1 MIDVRGLD
9 RSLSFLRASQPSI
22 VDINIQGRTVTVE
35 GGIMLTKVNHALA
48 AVGLALSNLGSI
60 SDQTVGG
67 MLAAGTHGPTPPPS
81 ASSDPPKAQ
90 ASNLASLPRPL
101 SASPS

>member
-1 MIDVRGLD
+1 
-9 RSLSFLRASQPSI
+9 
-22 VDINIQGRTVTVE
+22 
-35 GGIMLTKVNHALA
+35 MLTKVNHALA

-67 MLAAGTHGPTPPPS
+67 MLAAGTHGPTPPRPASPPPPSS
-81 ASSDPPKAQ
+81 ASSNPPKAQ